1 MRSHARLR
9 QVTHVLIRSLRV
21 ETMILGVA
29 LVAAVAGAAAARWF
43 APVVLA
49 QDVEERVLLDNEQ
62 VSVAEYTFPAGFRG
76 DEHPAIANE
85 FAYVLDGQFT
95 VVTKGQSK
103 RVVRKGEVEY
113 ARKGTIHYSLN
124 ETKKPARVLVVI
136 VKER

>member
-9 QVTHVLIRSLRV
+9 QAIHVLIRFRASIACL
-21 ETMILGVA
+21 A
-29 LVAAVAGAAAARWF
+29 LVAALGGAVVARWG
-43 APVVLA
+43 APVALA
-49 QDVEERVLLDNEQ
+49 QDVEERVLLENDQ
-62 VSVAEYTFPAGFRG
+62 VSIAEYTFPAGFRG
-76 DEHPAIANE
+76 DEHPAVANE

-95 VVTKGQSK
+95 VVTKGQGK

-136 VKER
+136 LKER